1 MDTLVAILVIAGIIL
16 VLYYFIKIGSGF
28 IPRTS
33 ETQINK
39 FKDDIPKEFKD
50 YVYYLDCS
58 GVAFD
63 LENDRVLLMENNRRN
78 IYSREEIRGAETS
91 IAGAREWY
99 FSGGS
104 LLNHAVGKFNT
115 ALDNRI
121 ERRKAYDES
130 GLFVQVA
137 DIDHPVWQIRFSDER
152 RLQKYAEIFRQF
164 FEGTLKPYAER
175 KAPHPYATKPGF
187 CPHCGAD
194 CREYP
199 QAVACHACHQYFNEQ
214 HKPLEQ

>member
-1 MDTLVAILVIAGIIL
+1 MDGFVGLLAIVGLIL
-16 VLYYFIKIGSGF
+16 ALYYFRKISSGF

-39 FKDDIPKEFKD
+39 FKDDIPKEFND
-50 YVYYLDCS
+50 YVYCLDCS

-63 LENDRVLLMENNRRN
+63 LVNDRVLLMENNRRK
-78 IYSREEIRGAETS
+78 IYSREEIRDAETS

-99 FSGGS
+99 YSGGS
-104 LLNHAVGKFNT
+104 LLNKAVGKFNT
-115 ALDNRI
+115 ALDNRV
-121 ERRKAYDES
+121 ERRKAYAES

-152 RLQKYAEIFRQF
+152 QLQKYAEIFRQF
-164 FEGTLKPYAER
+164 FEGTLKPRAE
-175 KAPHPYATKPGF
+175 KMTPHAAKPGF

-199 QAVACHACHQYFNEQ
+199 QAVACHVCHKYFDEG
-214 HKPLEQ
+214 HRPLEQ